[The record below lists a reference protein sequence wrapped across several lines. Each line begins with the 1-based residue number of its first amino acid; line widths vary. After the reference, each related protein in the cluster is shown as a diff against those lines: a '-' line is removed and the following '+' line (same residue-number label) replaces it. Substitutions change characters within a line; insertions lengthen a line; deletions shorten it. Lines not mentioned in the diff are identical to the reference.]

1 MTLTPESKQESD
13 TPLSGAVSR
22 TYHLAKVADLE
33 RQLSAVTAERDAAP
47 EKESERWAERF
58 NFLHT
63 EYGAD
68 CSGTDSGDLLD
79 LVEAEVW
86 QALRKVE
93 AERDALRVDAERWV
107 RVVALWMAST
117 EMSFKQ
123 DEDGMWSITQIEDVE
138 GALFKPLKGD
148 TPDAAIDAARAK

>member
-1 MTLTPESKQESD
+1 MSD
-13 TPLSGAVSR
+13 TSVGTELWSR
-22 TYHLAKVADLE
+22 LMEACKRQGLHPGDHNEPFSYIKPVRDLE
-33 RQLSAVTAERDAAP
+33 RQLSAVT
-47 EKESERWAERF
+47 
-58 NFLHT
+58 
-63 EYGAD
+63 
-68 CSGTDSGDLLD
+68 
-79 LVEAEVW
+79 
-86 QALRKVE
+86 

-123 DEDGMWSITQIEDVE
+123 DEDGMWSIAQIEDVE